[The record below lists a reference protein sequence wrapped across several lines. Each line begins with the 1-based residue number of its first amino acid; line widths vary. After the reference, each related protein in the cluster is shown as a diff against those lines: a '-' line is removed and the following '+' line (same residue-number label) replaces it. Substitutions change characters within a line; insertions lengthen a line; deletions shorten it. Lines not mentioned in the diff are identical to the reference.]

1 MALTN
6 LESLVLRL
14 VAGVNVG
21 TNPVRIGMDQ
31 GAAKTPANSSPCDPK
46 SYRGQLLGRHL
57 HDSMADADERAG
69 RSDDGLQGLLL
80 SRGLASSAGGSVLF
94 GQSLTSEPAGFT
106 GDWRALTAA
115 IPAGGPRHRGR
126 PAAHRASIASAVD
139 NPRADQARSEP
150 AAGAFTASTRGER
163 KR

>member
-14 VAGVNVG
+14 VAAVNNVG

-31 GAAKTPANSSPCDPK
+31 GAAKTSANSSPCDPM
-46 SYRGQLLGRHL
+46 SYRGDLLRRHL
-57 HDSMADADERAG
+57 RESMENADERAG
-69 RSDDGLQGLLL
+69 RSAGLQGHLL
-80 SRGLASSAGGSVLF
+80 SRGLASSAPGSVLF
-94 GQSLTSEPAGFT
+94 GQSLTAEPAGFT
-106 GDWRALTAA
+106 GEWRALTAA
-115 IPAGGPRHRGR
+115 IPAGGPCHRGR
-126 PAAHRASIASAVD
+126 PAAQAASIASAID
-139 NPRADQARSEP
+139 DPTADQARSEP